1 MAGLSERDIDLI
13 ARQIA
18 ADLRK
23 TPSAPV
29 APKPEP
35 AASPA
40 PSAGKSTGG
49 FGVFE
54 TVDQAV
60 TAAGKAQ
67 PGFAALSMEKRAEII
82 DDIRRV
88 MVAEAASLAKEA
100 YEETRL
106 GRFDDKILKNLV
118 AAQKTPG
125 TEDLVPLA
133 FTGDHGLTIE
143 EPAPFGV
150 IGAITPTTNPT
161 STIICNAIGMIAAGN
176 TVVFNAHPRAKNVS
190 MRNVLMLNEII
201 MRHGGPANVITCAAV
216 PTIESA
222 TQLMNHPGIR
232 LLVVTGGGAVV
243 DAAMKSGKRAICAG
257 PGNPPVVVDET
268 ANIEQAGR
276 DIVLG
281 ASTDN
286 NIICV
291 CEKECIVVDKVAD
304 ELLKVM
310 QRNNAFVIDKGLLP
324 QLEKI
329 MFAKMAGPR
338 GHATINRDL
347 VGQHAGVIL
356 AQLGIHVPDTVRLG
370 VIEVPEDH
378 PMVWTEQMMPILPVV
393 RVPNASYAI
402 TLGVA
407 AEGKNQHS
415 AHMHSKNLDNLTR
428 MAREVKTSI
437 FVKNGRSQAGI
448 GLTGEGY
455 ASFTIATPT
464 GEGLTRARDFA
475 RWRRCTLVDSFRIV

>member
-1 MAGLSERDIDLI
+1 MAGLSDRDIDQI

-18 ADLRK
+18 TDLRRGSSPAGK
-23 TPSAPV
+23 A
-29 APKPEP
+29 P

-40 PSAGKSTGG
+40 PSSAPRTGVS
-49 FGVFE
+49 GVGIFE
-54 TVDQAV
+54 TVDEAV
-60 TAAGKAQ
+60 AAAGKAQ
-67 PGFAALSMEKRAEII
+67 IDFAALSMEKRAAII
-82 DDIRRV
+82 ADIRKV
-88 MVAEAASLAKEA
+88 MTDEAASLAKEA
-100 YEETRL
+100 LEETRL
-106 GRFDDKILKNLV
+106 GRFDDKILKNIV

-133 FTGDHGLTIE
+133 FSGDGGLTIE

-161 STIICNAIGMIAAGN
+161 STIVCNAIGMIAAGN
-176 TVVFNAHPRAKNVS
+176 SVVFNAHPRAKKVS
-190 MRNVLMLNEII
+190 ARTVAMLNEII
-201 MRHGGPANVITCAAV
+201 LRHGGPANVITCVGV

-222 TQLMNHPGIR
+222 GALMKHKDIR

-243 DAAMKSGKRAICAG
+243 EAAMQSGKRAICAG

-304 ELLKVM
+304 ELLNVM
-310 QRNNAFVIDKGLLP
+310 RRNNAYVMDKSLLP
-324 QLEKI
+324 QLEKVI
-329 MFAKMAGPR
+329 FTKMAGPR

-347 VGQHAGVIL
+347 VGQNAGVIL
-356 AQLGIHVPDTVRLG
+356 GQLGIQVPDTIRLA

-378 PMVWTEQMMPILPVV
+378 PLVWTEQMMPVMPLV
-393 RVPNASYAI
+393 RVPNAAYAI

-407 AEGKNQHS
+407 AECGNRHS

-437 FVKNGRSQAGI
+437 FVKNGRSQAGL

-455 ASFTIATPT
+455 TSFTIATPT

>member
-1 MAGLSERDIDLI
+1 MAGLTDRDIDLI

-18 ADLRK
+18 ADLRRGN
-23 TPSAPV
+23 
-29 APKPEP
+29 
-35 AASPA
+35 SPA
-40 PSAGKSTGG
+40 PSSASVSTKPIEVSRGG
-49 FGVFE
+49 VSGLGIFE

-60 TAAGKAQ
+60 AAAGKAQ
-67 PGFAALSMEKRAEII
+67 PDFAALSMEKRAEII
-82 DDIRRV
+82 ADIRRV

-100 YEETRL
+100 FEETRL
-106 GRFDDKILKNLV
+106 GRFDDKILKNIV

-125 TEDLVPLA
+125 TEDLIPLA
-133 FTGDHGLTIE
+133 FSGDCGLTIE

-150 IGAITPTTNPT
+150 IGAIAPTTNPT

-176 TVVFNAHPRAKNVS
+176 SVVFNAHPRAKNVS
-190 MRNVLMLNEII
+190 AHNVAMLNEVIV
-201 MRHGGPANVITCAAV
+201 RHGGPANVITCVAV

-222 TQLMNHPGIR
+222 GQLMKHKDIR

-243 DAAMKSGKRAICAG
+243 EAAMRSGKRAICAG

-291 CEKECIVVDKVAD
+291 CEKQCIVVDKVAD

-310 QRNNAFVIDKGLLP
+310 QRNNAFLIDKGLLP
-324 QLEKI
+324 QLEKA
-329 MFAKMAGPR
+329 MFEKMAGPR
-338 GHATINRDL
+338 GHATINRDM
-347 VGQHAGVIL
+347 VGQNAGVIL
-356 AQLGIHVPDTVRLG
+356 SQLGINVPDTVRLG
-370 VIEVPEDH
+370 IIEVPEDH

-393 RVPNASYAI
+393 RVPNAAYAI
-402 TLGVA
+402 SLGIA
-407 AEGKNQHS
+407 SELRNQHS
-415 AHMHSKNLDNLTR
+415 AHMHSKNLDNLSR